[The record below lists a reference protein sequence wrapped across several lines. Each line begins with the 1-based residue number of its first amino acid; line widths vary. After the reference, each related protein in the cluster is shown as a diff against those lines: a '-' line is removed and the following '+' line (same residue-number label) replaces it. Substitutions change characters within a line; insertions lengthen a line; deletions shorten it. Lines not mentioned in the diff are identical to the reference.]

1 MIPEFLI
8 YQSKYRRRSVFM
20 DSYELEQLRETIRE
34 VVREELELG
43 YVPMGDR
50 WLGGKVIIEPRDT
63 SLQSKELPID
73 RLFHKIIMVRDRLR
87 VLEQKINT
95 SKKLDEKDKV
105 ELQQYIT
112 RCYGSLTSFNNLF
125 REKEDA
131 FRGESSKD

>member
-1 MIPEFLI
+1 
-8 YQSKYRRRSVFM
+8 M